1 MKKQQRKNSN
11 MKKCAVLLAA
21 AMLLATGCGK
31 DEKTIDGNVQN
42 MEPVDI
48 TSGAGGTGGTPGDGE
63 AAGGGEG
70 QQGSGAQ
77 EGQQD
82 PGQGSTAA
90 GEGYLFTAQGV
101 TIAMDA
107 DAAPILE
114 QLGESASYFE
124 AASCAFEGLDKTY
137 TYNGF
142 ELDTYP
148 TGDKDYVSAV
158 VLKDDS
164 VATQEGI
171 CIGDSRDKVLQ
182 AYPDGGTEEC
192 GMIIYRKGGMKLVFI
207 LKEEEVA
214 SIEYRST
221 VLE

>member
-1 MKKQQRKNSN
+1 MKKLETKNSGR
-11 MKKCAVLLAA
+11 KKCALLLAA
-21 AMLLATGCGK
+21 VMLLAAGCGK

-48 TSGAGGTGGTPGDGE
+48 ASGTESAGDAPVDGGDQGAE
-63 AAGGGEG
+63 
-70 QQGSGAQ
+70 QGSEAQ
-77 EGQQD
+77 D
-82 PGQGSTAA
+82 SGQGSE
-90 GEGYLFTAQGV
+90 GGQGYLFAVQGV
-101 TIAMDA
+101 TIGVDA
-107 DAAPILE
+107 DAAPVLE
-114 QLGESASYFE
+114 QLGESVSYFE
-124 AASCAFEGLDKTY
+124 APSCAFEGLDKTY

-148 TGDKDYVSAV
+148 AGEKDCVSAV

-171 CIGDSRDKVLQ
+171 AIGDSLEKLQQ
-182 AYPDGGTEEC
+182 AYPEGKQQE
-192 GMIIYRKGGMKLVFI
+192 GMVVCEKGGMKLCFI
-207 LKEEEVA
+207 LQDDEVK

>member
-1 MKKQQRKNSN
+1 MKQRESKSSA

-21 AMLLATGCGK
+21 SMLLATGCGQG
-31 DEKTIDGNVQN
+31 EKTIDGNVQN
-42 MEPVDI
+42 IQPQDI
-48 TSGAGGTGGTPGDGE
+48 GSDAERDTPETGQAGQDSQAPESGAGSGTQDHAGASGETGYTFSYNGTAIE
-63 AAGGGEG
+63 
-70 QQGSGAQ
+70 
-77 EGQQD
+77 
-82 PGQGSTAA
+82 
-90 GEGYLFTAQGV
+90 
-101 TIAMDA
+101 MDA
-107 DAAPILE
+107 DASPVLE
-114 QLGESASYFE
+114 KLGEPASYFE

-148 TGDKDYVSAV
+148 NGDKDQVSAV

-164 VATQEGI
+164 VATLEGI
-171 CIGDSRDKVLQ
+171 CIGDSREKLLE

-192 GMIIYRKGGMKLVFI
+192 GMIIYKKAGMKLIFI
-207 LKEEEVA
+207 LQDDEVK

>member
-1 MKKQQRKNSN
+1 MKKKESKTST

-31 DEKTIDGNVQN
+31 EDEKTIGGSVQN

-48 TSGAGGTGGTPGDGE
+48 TSGAGGAGAPGDGE
-63 AAGGGEG
+63 AAGEG
-70 QQGSGAQ
+70 QQDGGTQ

-82 PGQGSTAA
+82 SGQGGAA
-90 GEGYLFTAQGV
+90 SGAGYQFTAKGV
-101 TIAMDA
+101 TIEMDA
-107 DAAPILE
+107 DAAPVLE
-114 QLGESASYFE
+114 QLGEPVSYFE

-148 TGDKDYVSAV
+148 TGDKDYISMV

-164 VATQEGI
+164 VATPEGI
-171 CIGDSRDKVLQ
+171 AIGDTLEKLTQ
-182 AYPDGGTEEC
+182 AYPEGSKQGDNMLVCE
-192 GMIIYRKGGMKLVFI
+192 KGGMKLCFI
-207 LKEEEVA
+207 LQGDEVK